1 MLDTLPVE
9 LVLYIL
15 RGSSLSVVLNV
26 SRTWSYLRGIS
37 LVERRLWVDASDA
50 YRIRLPLGETLKTIK
65 ISLIPGYVAR
75 CVAIQNKLRPLQHC
89 SFGSSIP
96 HPVFISPIRTY
107 EATGL
112 YALPAYAPWGPAK
125 YSQCSFVGH
134 IPPTF
139 LSVLPGGHSFL
150 LGSLRHLAV
159 YDLVG
164 KYGIELNV
172 GPSCPQYEP
181 RPGAEA
187 VSAVDWDSR
196 DNGVHIGVA
205 VLSKAFDEQCEIQSY
220 LSVFQINY
228 DAKGVRDNKQAPS
241 VRRTQLV
248 SVPFR
253 AEAVAIRG
261 HLVVVYNHS
270 NVLPVDLRIWRR
282 KWWRAEKFVIQHAT
296 IDLGTRLPTAFLAV
310 RSQEQSTLLLS
321 LDETAAMLE
330 FSKSESDSGI
340 AGSPLKPEVVC
351 LLPRRVYIP
360 GSADRYLSH
369 NCTTHGFRDAI
380 TTSHTDG
387 INGTKFLTLSDS
399 QQPIQGRSS
408 YHIMLTAVDLNGLI
422 EVQLLDPEE
431 DIEPDA
437 RRIISFPA
445 ERMRGVGRS
454 VGFDPVYGIG
464 LVFARGRLWIMQY

>member
-26 SRTWSYLRGIS
+26 SRTCSYLRGIS
-37 LVERRLWVDASDA
+37 LVERRLWVDAFDA
-50 YRIRLPLGETLKTIK
+50 YRIRLPLRETLKTIK
-65 ISLIPGYVAR
+65 LSLIPGYAAR
-75 CVAIQNKLRPLQHC
+75 CVSIRNKVRPLQRC
-89 SFGSSIP
+89 RSSTSIP
-96 HPVFISPIRTY
+96 DPVLISPIRTY

-112 YALPAYAPWGPAK
+112 YKLPAYAPWGPAK
-125 YSQCSFVGH
+125 YSQYSFVGH
-134 IPPTF
+134 IPPPF
-139 LSVLPGGHSFL
+139 LSVFPGGHSFL

-172 GPSCPQYEP
+172 GPSCSQYEP

-196 DNGVHIGVA
+196 DNGVHTGVA
-205 VLSKAFDEQCEIQSY
+205 VLSKAFDEQREVQRCVMTIELCCIG
-220 LSVFQINY
+220 N
-228 DAKGVRDNKQAPS
+228 NHQAPS

-261 HLVVVYNHS
+261 HLVVVYSHS
-270 NVLPVDLRIWRR
+270 NVLLVDLRIGRR
-282 KWWRAEKFVIQHAT
+282 GWWRAEKCMIQHAT
-296 IDLGTRLPTAFLAV
+296 IDVGTRLPTVFLAV
-310 RSQEQSTLLLS
+310 RNQDQSTLLLS

-330 FSKSESDSGI
+330 LSKSESDSGI
-340 AGSPLKPEVVC
+340 ASSPLKLDAVFS
-351 LLPRRVYIP
+351 LPRRVYIP
-360 GSADRYLSH
+360 GAAGKYLSY

-380 TTSHTDG
+380 TTSHADG
-387 INGTKFLTLSDS
+387 
-399 QQPIQGRSS
+399 
-408 YHIMLTAVDLNGLI
+408 TAVDSNGLI

-445 ERMRGVGRS
+445 EQMRGVGRS

-464 LVFARGRLWIMQY
+464 LAFARGRLWVMQY